1 MVNEDGT
8 INWGTY
14 DKLNYDK
21 LGGVYHMYDRFK
33 DPLFERSVYRING
46 KEVEYDPNNPN
57 AFYSMARGADE
68 VDDQG
73 RITHVYNLTPDAF
86 RDPETTEVPESN
98 EQGTLPTW
106 LRYAPVVGS
115 GIGALA
121 SMTQEPRDYSTN
133 VPFRQSTFEPIGDY
147 LTYQPVDTQRYINA
161 ANQQAAAQKDAILNA
176 SSGNRAQALAN
187 MAAANYANQQGIA
200 ALMNQAEQINWPRQV
215 QASEFNRGTNQ
226 ANAQA
231 FNQSSQANMALNNL
245 RLNQAQQNANL
256 RRAEDLARDEAISGN
271 LSDLFTS
278 LGNIGTENFNM
289 NMANNNPAFYY
300 GLTGRGEE
308 QYKRKN
314 GGLLTKKNRR
324 K

>member
-1 MVNEDGT
+1 M
-8 INWGTY
+8 
-14 DKLNYDK
+14 
-21 LGGVYHMYDRFK
+21 
-33 DPLFERSVYRING
+33 
-46 KEVEYDPNNPN
+46 
-57 AFYSMARGADE
+57 
-68 VDDQG
+68 
-73 RITHVYNLTPDAF
+73 
-86 RDPETTEVPESN
+86 
-98 EQGTLPTW
+98 
-106 LRYAPVVGS
+106 RYAPVVGS

-121 SMTQEPRDYSTN
+121 SMTQEPKDYSTN
-133 VPFRQSTFEPIGDY
+133 IPFRQSTFEPIGDY
-147 LTYQPVDTQRYINA
+147 LTYKPVDTQRYINA
-161 ANQQAAAQKDAILNA
+161 ANQQAAAQREAILNA

-187 MAAANYANQQGIA
+187 MATANYANQQGLA

-226 ANAQA
+226 FNAQA

-271 LSDLFTS
+271 LSDLFTN

-289 NMANNNPAFYY
+289 NMVNENPALYY
-300 GLTGRGEE
+300 ALLNNGKIN
-308 QYKRKN
+308 YKRKD